1 MSHEHVPVLVIGG
14 GPVGLAA
21 ACELGWR
28 GVPCRLIEQNPATN
42 RHPRANVVGARTM
55 EHLRRW
61 GIADR
66 AVAVALHGDYPIEYI
81 FATRVCGGEFFRFSF
96 PTFNRALD
104 PTEEVLREF
113 PSVAQSPYFKTSIG
127 QNYFEPVLLD
137 FAGELPDVDVR
148 FGWRLAGFEPKED
161 GVAATVEHAETG
173 VRERLNADYLVAC
186 DGGRSLVRRKLE
198 IELEGQGQLGQF
210 LGIYF
215 RAPDFHRLHD
225 SGPSSLHWAMN
236 ADSSGCFIAIDGK
249 EHFTFQLALRPGQN
263 ASDIDPQAAIST
275 AFGRPLDC
283 EIVSVQPWTAHQLV
297 AESYGAGRIFLAGDA
312 AHLFVP
318 TGGFGMNTG
327 ISDAV
332 DIGWKLAALYRGWG
346 GPGLLASYEAE
357 RRPIGIRNSVE
368 AADNY
373 TEILPALR
381 LGREAEEPGEEGR
394 NIRREVAERLEA
406 GRKHFAAAGIH
417 LGYRYEA
424 SPICISD
431 GTPATEDDPQYFRP
445 TSRPGSR
452 APHAWLSPGRST
464 LDLFGRG
471 FVLLNFDPDAGA
483 CAAMAEAAAG
493 ADIPFRIETIAD
505 AGIADLYETPYVLVR
520 PDGHVAWR
528 GDTMPADLAHIL
540 ATVTGN
546 ATAK

>member
-1 MSHEHVPVLVIGG
+1 MPTDHVPVLVVGG

-66 AVAVALHGDYPIEYI
+66 AIAVALHGDYPIEYI

-104 PTEEVLREF
+104 PTERVLREF

-127 QNYFEPVLLD
+127 QNHFEPVLLE
-137 FAGELPDVDVR
+137 FAGKLPDVDVR
-148 FGWRLAGFEPKED
+148 FGWRLAEFEQEEG
-161 GVAATVEHAETG
+161 GVAATVENAETG
-173 VRERLNADYLVAC
+173 ARESLSADFLVAC
-186 DGGRSLVRRKLE
+186 DGAKSIVRRKLG
-198 IELEGQGQLGQF
+198 IELQGQGQLGRF

-215 RAPDFHRLHD
+215 RAPDFHRLHG

-236 ADSSGCFIAIDGK
+236 AESSGCFIAIDGK
-249 EHFTFQLALRPGQN
+249 EHFTFQLALRPGQDATN
-263 ASDIDPQAAIST
+263 IDPRAAIAA
-275 AFGRPLDC
+275 AFGRPLHC

-297 AESYGAGRIFLAGDA
+297 AGSYGADRIFLAGDA

-332 DIGWKLAALYRGWG
+332 DIGWKLAALYAGWG
-346 GPGLLASYEAE
+346 GPGLPASYEAE
-357 RRPIGIRNSVE
+357 RRPIGIRKSIE

-381 LGREAEEPGEEGR
+381 LGGEAEEPGEEGR
-394 NIRREVAERLEA
+394 KIREEIALRLEA

-417 LGYRYEA
+417 LGYRYEG
-424 SPICISD
+424 SPVCIPD
-431 GTPATEDDPQYFRP
+431 GTPATEDDPQFYRP

-471 FVLLNFDPDAGA
+471 FVLLGFGRDAGA

-493 ADIPFRIETIAD
+493 ARIPLSIETIAD
-505 AGIADLYETPYVLVR
+505 TGIADLYETRFVLVR

-528 GDTMPADLAHIL
+528 GDAIPPDPSRIL
-540 ATVTGN
+540 ATVTGHS
-546 ATAK
+546 AP